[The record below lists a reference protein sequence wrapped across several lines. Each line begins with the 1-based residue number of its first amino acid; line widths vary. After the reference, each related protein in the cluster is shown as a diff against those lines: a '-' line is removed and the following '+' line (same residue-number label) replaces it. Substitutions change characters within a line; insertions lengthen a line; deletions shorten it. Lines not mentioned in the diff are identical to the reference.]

1 MDMARNPVT
10 RPTPKKP
17 TTARKAAKGERE
29 SLSRDAWVEAA
40 LAAIAGGGLAAVS
53 VERLAKQLGAT
64 KGSFYW
70 HFKDRSDL
78 VQAALARWEV
88 RDTDAVIE
96 RASAIEDPRER
107 LRSLFRLVFDEG
119 ARVQIDNTLLADAD
133 DPIVA
138 AALERVTAKR
148 LRYIDELFQAMG
160 SRTGSDRAMLA
171 YTAFIGLAQLR
182 RTAFDLTPQGQRSAS
197 YIANITKW
205 LID

>member
-1 MDMARNPVT
+1 MARNPVT

-17 TTARKAAKGERE
+17 TTARKAAKGARE

-78 VQAALARWEV
+78 IQAALARWEV
-88 RDTDAVIE
+88 RDTDGVIE
-96 RASAIEDPRER
+96 RVSVIEDPRER

-160 SRTGSDRAMLA
+160 SRAGSDRAMLA